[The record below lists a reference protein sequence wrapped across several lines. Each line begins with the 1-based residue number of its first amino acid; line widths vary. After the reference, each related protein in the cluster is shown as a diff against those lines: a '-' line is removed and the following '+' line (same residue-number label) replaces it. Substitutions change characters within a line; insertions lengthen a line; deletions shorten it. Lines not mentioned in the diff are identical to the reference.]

1 MHNCYVTYIIVCTCV
16 HVRVHVRAHALCAR
30 TVRVEWYF
38 CGSVCVVFL
47 WVCVFACVRVSV
59 RARGRAHALCML
71 CACVFMFAHNI
82 YPHCIIV

>member
-59 RARGRAHALCML
+59 RACARAR
-71 CACVFMFAHNI
+71 ACVVYAVCVRV
-82 YPHCIIV
+82 YVRT